1 MKNLSTLFILLIN
14 IALASAQQL
23 AFPGAEGYGRFATG
37 GRGGK
42 IYEVTNLN
50 DSGDGSLRAALAAFP
65 GEPLTIVFKVGGTI
79 TLASELRVYRSNL
92 TIAGQT
98 APGDGIC
105 LKGHSLIVN
114 GARAISQGGNHG
126 NIIIRYIRS
135 RPGST
140 LSTGVYGFDM
150 ENCHD
155 VIIDHCSFSWANEE
169 CAAMYDTKNVTVQW
183 SIISEGLY
191 NAGHAKGL
199 RSYGGVWGGQYASYH
214 HNLIAN
220 QNSRAI
226 RFNGA
231 RAHDTIALVDYRNN
245 VVYNSGSSGAAYGG
259 EVEIN
264 GGVSQVN
271 IVNNYYKPGPAASS
285 ILFVQPS
292 YTAASAKGVGQ
303 WFVNGNI
310 MSGSTSKTNDNWT
323 GVDFSNIPSESQ
335 ASAKSTSAFDVG
347 GAAISTQTAQA
358 AYESVLAN
366 AGVLLP
372 VRDAVDTRIVSE
384 TATGTAYKQGATSG
398 KYGIIDSPAEVG
410 GWPNYASGT
419 AATDSD
425 HDGMPD
431 SWELANSLNPNDD
444 TDRNS
449 VNAQGF
455 TMLEVYLNSISG
467 VTQSTS
473 FLGFG
478 VVAKS
483 GSELAAD
490 IKWTTSS
497 ETNLQKFTIERSSDN
512 VNFSSLADV
521 SATNQSSLAE
531 YAYTDNSTLGGTSYY
546 RIKIT
551 DNNSGITYSSVVSY
565 YRAVASAYWTE
576 PFTSTSVTSINTPAT
591 IANSSQTNGEWILY
605 GAQKEEKS
613 VSSSDAA
620 NQWTLGSANPSLK
633 ILNGNATTTTTYSLT
648 EAPYVITPVFSQ
660 GISKITFN
668 EILRSSIGV
677 NSIFV
682 YTSTDG
688 GTTWSTTGI
697 SNQAKSSLF
706 ELMTI
711 NINSSSVNRLK
722 ITKPAGVTMNI
733 DNLTIYGPVGVTLPL
748 TFISFD
754 AILTSG
760 LNKYVSLQ
768 WKTTNEVNTARFV
781 IERSIDGKNFE
792 TVAELGSKNTAGT
805 HVYSVVDKDPA
816 IGYSYYRL
824 KQVDIN
830 GDFKYHDKIVTV
842 LNNDA
847 LAFTLYPNPAQ
858 KIIKLNHAKAGSNA
872 LIQIKSIDG
881 KTLISLK
888 PLLNSV
894 SSQVDLTSLAA
905 GNYILS
911 YVDGALK
918 IAKQF
923 IRN

>member
-1 MKNLSTLFILLIN
+1 MKRISVLVILLIN
-14 IALASAQQL
+14 VFVVSAQQL
-23 AFPGAEGYGRFATG
+23 AFPGAEGFGRFATG

-50 DSGDGSLRAALAAFP
+50 DSGEGSLRAALAAFP

-79 TLASELRVYRSNL
+79 TLASELRIYRSNL

-220 QNSRAI
+220 ENSRAI

-245 VVYNSGSSGAAYGG
+245 VIYNSGSSGAAYGG

-264 GGVSQVN
+264 GGTSQVN
-271 IVNNYYKPGPAASS
+271 IVNNYYKPGPAAAS

-303 WFVNGNI
+303 WFINGNI

-323 GVDFSNIPSESQ
+323 GVDLSNIPAESQ
-335 ASAKSTSAFDVG
+335 ASSKSVSAFDVG
-347 GAAISTQTAQA
+347 GAAIGIQTAQA
-358 AYESVLAN
+358 AYEAVLAN

-419 AATDSD
+419 AAADSD

-431 SWELANSLNPNDD
+431 SWELANSLNPNDE
-444 TDRNS
+444 TDRNT
-449 VNAQGF
+449 VNGQGF

-467 VTQSTS
+467 SAQSTS

-490 IKWTTSS
+490 VKWTTSS

-551 DNNSGITYSSVVSY
+551 DNNSGFTYSSVVSY

-576 PFTSTSVTSINTPAT
+576 PFTSTSVTSINTPAA
-591 IANSSQTNGEWILY
+591 IANSSQSNGQWILY
-605 GAQKEEKS
+605 GAQKEERS

-620 NQWTLGSANPSLK
+620 NQWASGNANPSLK
-633 ILNGNATTTTTYSLT
+633 ILNGNASTTTTYSLT
-648 EAPYVITPVFSQ
+648 EAPYLITPIFSQ

-677 NSIFV
+677 NSILV

-688 GTTWSTTGI
+688 GATWSTTGI
-697 SNQAKSSLF
+697 SNQSKSSLF

-711 NINSSSVNRLK
+711 NINSLSVNRLK
-722 ITKPAGVTMNI
+722 IAKPAGVTMNI

-748 TFISFD
+748 TFVSFD
-754 AILTSG
+754 AVLTSG

-768 WKTTNEVNTARFV
+768 WKTTNEVNTSRFV
-781 IERSIDGKNFE
+781 VERSLNGKYFE
-792 TVAELGSKNTAGT
+792 AIAELGSKNTAGIHT
-805 HVYSVVDKDPA
+805 YSVVDENPS

-824 KQVDIN
+824 KQVDAN
-830 GDFKYHDKIVTV
+830 GDFKYYDKIITV

-847 LAFTLYPNPAQ
+847 SAFILYPNPAN
-858 KIIKLNHAKAGSNA
+858 KVLKLNHVKAGSNA

-881 KTLISLK
+881 KILISLK
-888 PLLNSV
+888 PLQNSV
-894 SSQVDLTSLAA
+894 SSQVDLTGLAT
-905 GNYILS
+905 GNYMLN
-911 YVDGALK
+911 YVDGAVK
-918 IAKQF
+918 MAKQF
-923 IRN
+923 IKN